1 MGAAESLIDAT
12 AKATGRK
19 LPVLGIAIG
28 ATQTATNAWQVK
40 NFFKRALDTRQSEQ
54 QRIAAGRA
62 ATIYGRRAIFR
73 AGSTV
78 ISQIPVYGT
87 LASLALDGADGILKM
102 VEGDPNKIQK
112 QADRNSDSK
121 KKSTE
126 AFMREMREQAAKENL
141 GGNQQAQSIK
151 PSQ

>member
-28 ATQTATNAWQVK
+28 ATQTATNAWQAK

-121 KKSTE
+121 KKST
-126 AFMREMREQAAKENL
+126 
-141 GGNQQAQSIK
+141 
-151 PSQ
+151 